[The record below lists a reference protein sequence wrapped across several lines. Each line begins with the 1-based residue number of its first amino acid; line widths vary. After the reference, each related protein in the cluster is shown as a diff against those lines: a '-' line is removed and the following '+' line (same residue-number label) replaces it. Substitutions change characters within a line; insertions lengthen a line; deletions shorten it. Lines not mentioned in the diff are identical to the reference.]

1 MWPPCGRVVGMEKDQ
16 PPVIEGEFTVVG
28 EPPVREPIIKSWANL
43 WWFIIPPVA
52 IGFVRYCQ
60 LKGWL

>member
-1 MWPPCGRVVGMEKDQ
+1 MEKNQ

-28 EPPVREPIIKSWANL
+28 EPPVREPIIKSWPAL

-60 LKGWL
+60 IKGWL